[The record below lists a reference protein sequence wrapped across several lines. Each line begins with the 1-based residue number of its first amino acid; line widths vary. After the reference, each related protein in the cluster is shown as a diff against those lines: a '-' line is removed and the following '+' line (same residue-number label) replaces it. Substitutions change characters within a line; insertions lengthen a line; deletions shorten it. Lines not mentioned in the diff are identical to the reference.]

1 MKKYEIF
8 NNIINYNKSYGIK
21 FLQILM
27 SNSKKY
33 IFVTENARVIT
44 SNYALNPII
53 CKGENGKFE
62 CTNLEFNSKDSRG
75 FTQWDKKI
83 NDIMHEYN
91 TVEMYKIIDCILDK
105 AKQKNMQLYKIIQ
118 SSKIENMNDGFGP
131 FIKIKNLYTMNS
143 DNTLTILNPMFLN
156 IENIIAIE
164 EIDKNIAG
172 LINIPVWDKLLNDY
186 EQEENS
192 NSWNN

>member
-1 MKKYEIF
+1 MRKLESF
-8 NNIINYNKSYGIK
+8 NNIVDYNKNYGIK
-21 FLQILM
+21 FLQIKM
-27 SNSKKY
+27 ANGEKF
-33 IFVTENARVIT
+33 IFVTAKSRIID
-44 SNYALNPII
+44 SNNMLNPAIH
-53 CKGENGKFE
+53 KDENGEFK
-62 CTNLEFNSKDSRG
+62 CDKLEINKGNNEG
-75 FTQWDKKI
+75 FSQWNKKVS
-83 NDIMHEYN
+83 NIMHENN

-105 AKQKNMQLYKIIQ
+105 AKQENIQLYNVIYP
-118 SSKIENMNDGFGP
+118 SETTMAYEFGP

-143 DNTLTILNPMFLN
+143 DSTLTILNPMFLN

-186 EQEENS
+186 EKEENS